1 MSSYHLDGQGQKLP
15 LTWRL
20 VKRCKL
26 VPVFAFAA
34 LLILI
39 AARQGRA
46 QQDTFDRDSYHR
58 AVDFCR
64 EKGFPG
70 AGDMEF
76 KVGGRLALSADRQIL
91 CFDGPIAK
99 DMDVSLAK
107 DLKENGLFVVRSQ
120 GGKIWPAIE
129 LSNIVRE
136 RHASVLV
143 YDYCFSACAEFFLIA
158 SYQTYVLKGALVAWH
173 NPWSEDA
180 AQAYCNFVMVPER
193 KLRPGPCNAGPLPA
207 LDSLPIVRK
216 FHEDR
221 VVHLPF
227 EAPPDSLYVRKM
239 VRSIATESALYRD
252 IGWTLHP
259 RYYPGLFKT
268 KIFYEAYPESQ
279 TEVDDMLARLH
290 LRWKV
295 IYDP

>member
-1 MSSYHLDGQGQKLP
+1 MTGYYRDGQAEKLP
-15 LTWRL
+15 LTLRL
-20 VKRCKL
+20 VKRSK
-26 VPVFAFAA
+26 PVLFASVA

-39 AARQGRA
+39 AAKEGRA
-46 QQDTFDRDSYHR
+46 QQGTFDTDNYHC

-64 EKGFPG
+64 GKGFPG
-70 AGDMEF
+70 LGNF
-76 KVGGRLALSADRQIL
+76 KLEVGAQLALSTDRQIL

-107 DLKENGLFVVRSQ
+107 ELKENGLLVVRSP
-120 GGKIWPAIE
+120 GGHLGPAIE
-129 LSNIVRE
+129 LSNIVRD
-136 RHASVLV
+136 RNASVLV

-173 NPWSEDA
+173 NPESGDA
-180 AQAYCNFVMVPER
+180 AQAYCNFVMVPDG
-193 KLRPGPCNAGPLPA
+193 KLRPGPCDAGPLRA
-207 LDSLPIVRK
+207 LDSFPIVRK

-221 VVHLPF
+221 VVNPRF
-227 EAPPDSLYVRKM
+227 EAPPDRFYVRKM
-239 VRSIATESALYRD
+239 VRSIATEMAVYRD